1 MRRERQK
8 TIERR
13 KAKDHRTRFVN
24 VRFTPAEYESLK
36 GKADAVGMTI
46 STFLRDYAGR
56 VRITRRTERRELL
69 LAVARV
75 GSNVNQ
81 LARWANRYKTGVDS
95 VRLQLRLV
103 EIAAELRRL
112 TVADRSEDEP
122 GGEAP

>member
-24 VRFTPAEYESLK
+24 VRFTPGEFESLK

-69 LAVARV
+69 IAVARV

-81 LARWANRYKTGVDS
+81 LARWANRCKTGVDS
-95 VRLQLRLV
+95 VRLQLRLA

-112 TVADRSEDEP
+112 IVADRSEEEP
-122 GGEAP
+122 EGEAQ